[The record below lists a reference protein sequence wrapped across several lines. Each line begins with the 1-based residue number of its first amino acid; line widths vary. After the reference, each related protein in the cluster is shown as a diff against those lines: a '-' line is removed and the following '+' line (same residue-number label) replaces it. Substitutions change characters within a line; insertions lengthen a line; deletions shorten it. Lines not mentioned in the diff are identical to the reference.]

1 MTELSLS
8 AAASLL
14 LPFVTSVFGRA
25 ARRLFAERRAGQAPF
40 TQRPSIMDEPLNE
53 TLNRIRGGN
62 IDSPW
67 WRNLLDRFSQQ
78 YVSPDFLEKPSL
90 QEWLKDDTVTND
102 LKTIAT
108 WRITGTDRDEAEL
121 RDRLA
126 QSYSHRTGE
135 ALHLAVGPINV
146 VVAILVA
153 GYIEEIPRDQRALA
167 GIVQTTLSQL
177 DDHLGHLNQS
187 ISPANDPITRL
198 MQTKCADKELARIL
212 ALRAFDLT
220 TARADI
226 QKLHDRLDTGD
237 LSSANDEVRNKV
249 RYWLARLCA
258 GDAETLDIAKKYQL
272 QIRNNDPDT
281 DLSIVDALIHHM
293 DGDSDRGIRVL
304 RDRDDPDAR
313 SVLFTLFVRSQDAE
327 TALIMFDDK
336 IGASDA
342 CFFTAFGWW
351 YWACCM
357 AEAGR
362 WEEAAQR
369 LAGFDGVWSD
379 MPALAFIEG
388 VVNAQL
394 LLPEESRHLTDGPP
408 LFVGITPNQG
418 EQAEGAHERAKTC
431 FELAQSGLHDIGRS
445 DPERTRIIADWQRWL
460 LLMDPK
466 EGNIRVAH
474 DEIRQDLESNNPNVN
489 LMLFAFVFGVSFN
502 SESLRQHLSGRK
514 KFGGLNDDEI
524 RAEYI
529 LFLLDLH
536 SGELKCRDFLIYL
549 EKHQR
554 RLDTIVPDNLLMT
567 MKVGALVE
575 DKQTERARA
584 LLKEMSGDI
593 HKAEVMRLS
602 AMIDV
607 HAGVDP
613 RKKLEQAYRETGNI
627 IDLRNLIRCLQRA
640 DDRESLL
647 PPLEKMVELQR
658 TVANA
663 RDLVVC
669 LSGPPFFDHDRV
681 VKFLEA
687 NPDLVMQS
695 PDLQCGKAWALFAT
709 GRLSDARELN
719 ESLKNTGQQAGNV
732 LALDINIAVASGDW
746 EFLPAIV
753 KREWPKRN
761 THDAETLV
769 HLAQIAGHQSRS
781 PARALALARLAA
793 DKATDNPH
801 VLLAAFHL
809 HFRFDREEEA
819 DPGWLTH
826 AVQHSSTDAGPVWSV
841 DLQAVVTEWMPK
853 RQEQLAGIE
862 QHWLA
867 GKIPAGIAASMLNV
881 PLTRLLVQIPE
892 VNTDLV
898 DRRMSAVIPVV
909 SGSRPPVELH
919 EDWAIGL
926 DVTSILILHYLD
938 LLDLVLDTFPRTRLA
953 PDLMLCLFEEQ
964 GRVRF
969 QQPSKV
975 RAGRQVRTLCNQQ
988 RLRVADHL
996 GAPPEATT
1004 KEVGRVLGA
1013 LLQAAGQNDG
1023 KVVCVLPIHRPDSL
1037 LEKEADTSD
1046 WDDLIVSAPDF
1057 CNLLY
1062 RKGLIDAEVH
1072 ERTQLFLRSQGQSE
1086 RGRLEAS
1093 ILDRTIYL
1101 DGLVLSYLQNARA
1114 LESIAAAGLDLRIHP
1129 DVLDQMDELVKAG
1142 ESGEGLAA
1150 KLDEIRHALRNA
1162 MESGKTCYLP
1172 HRLDPGDSEQI
1183 RDHKFTPISLIM
1195 SAADCDALYIDDRFI
1210 NAKERLVVTE
1220 KSDSAVPIV
1229 CILDVFQYLVRKEYI
1244 THERHWAARHKLRT
1258 GGFVFIPFDAAELVH
1273 WMKTAF
1279 VENGRLE
1286 EGAEIRAIRQSLIRA
1301 HDLGVVNPAEMVAL
1315 QTEVSKTCISVI
1327 RSLWNDESLVME
1339 SAAALSEWIWR
1350 HLVVAVLGDGGHI
1363 EKKQRDDWIRASML
1377 DRVKLVLLPPFI
1389 DSRDRR
1395 TAYADWVEASVLQPL
1410 RQANSDL
1417 IEEALISLCDMISDQ
1432 GDEAVH
1438 YGRLF
1443 LEQLPEALRQYLL
1456 ARYPERAQLWGF
1468 MARRIFTLDTDIS
1481 ITDHDLFGAAKD
1493 VFSGVEVVSIKS
1505 TLGSEITVNL
1515 DVETGSIV
1523 LEYSVAE
1530 SNTRIMMPQ
1539 LALLS
1544 SDPSV
1549 RTTTLRSMMER
1560 FGPTAPDFDHL
1571 GHKIELR
1578 EPKEHE
1584 LSPVFYEAS
1593 RGVAAVQDS
1602 LLNKFK
1608 FDLDIDD
1615 EDILPQDLDYFDK
1628 FVGPRPETRDPEL
1641 YIREVLIPY
1650 RITLLSRDL
1659 KRGLDICCLGA
1670 LRDDLYPGRWMLDF
1684 DDDVVWEALSEC
1696 GADGVPIALL
1706 GALDV
1711 ALYRQHDERFRT
1723 YAEKAVAK
1731 LCDEEFSQQE
1741 GMDIYRLLWAFTRF
1755 SFNRINLIENGTKQ
1769 PGFWKRMCAWMQAQ
1783 FVARALLTVSASI
1796 DVDSLEKWSMS
1807 SMALVGAYAELVDA
1821 REEPML
1827 LFTERLPP
1835 GDLRSEVLGRLVSL
1849 GARHSKE
1856 GRSVPRTEEIDRA
1869 LERAQE
1875 IGNRIKCFFPGPLE
1889 GHLRPVVPTPEDL
1902 TKILKEAEPDIAVPG
1917 SWHLITSASHLYAL
1931 GEPELAN
1938 ARDAATRIPYS
1949 VDEAEIHNYIHAC
1962 ELASIVA
1969 KTNRDALLADAVA
1982 DAVTRICGKISNE
1995 NGIFM
2000 IILIC
2005 LQAAAAFEEHDAW
2018 RGWLE
2023 ERFAS
2028 IASRLSGPPNQAVRI
2043 FLEHLDAM
2051 ETVLPI
2057 DSWFHRRARSVASA
2071 GAELR
2076 P

>member
-1 MTELSLS
+1 
-8 AAASLL
+8 
-14 LPFVTSVFGRA
+14 
-25 ARRLFAERRAGQAPF
+25 
-40 TQRPSIMDEPLNE
+40 
-53 TLNRIRGGN
+53 
-62 IDSPW
+62 
-67 WRNLLDRFSQQ
+67 
-78 YVSPDFLEKPSL
+78 
-90 QEWLKDDTVTND
+90 
-102 LKTIAT
+102 
-108 WRITGTDRDEAEL
+108 
-121 RDRLA
+121 
-126 QSYSHRTGE
+126 
-135 ALHLAVGPINV
+135 
-146 VVAILVA
+146 
-153 GYIEEIPRDQRALA
+153 
-167 GIVQTTLSQL
+167 
-177 DDHLGHLNQS
+177 
-187 ISPANDPITRL
+187 
-198 MQTKCADKELARIL
+198 
-212 ALRAFDLT
+212 
-220 TARADI
+220 
-226 QKLHDRLDTGD
+226 
-237 LSSANDEVRNKV
+237 
-249 RYWLARLCA
+249 
-258 GDAETLDIAKKYQL
+258 
-272 QIRNNDPDT
+272 
-281 DLSIVDALIHHM
+281 
-293 DGDSDRGIRVL
+293 
-304 RDRDDPDAR
+304 
-313 SVLFTLFVRSQDAE
+313 
-327 TALIMFDDK
+327 MFDDK

-342 CFFTAFGWW
+342 CFFTALGWW
-351 YWACCM
+351 NWACHM
-357 AEAGR
+357 AEAGK

-394 LLPEESRHLTDGPP
+394 LLPEESRHLTHLTDGPP
-408 LFVGITPNQG
+408 LFEKGITPNQG
-418 EQAEGAHERAKTC
+418 EQAEGAHERAKIC

-445 DPERTRIIADWQRWL
+445 DLKRTRIDDWQRWL

-466 EGNIRVAH
+466 EGNIQVAH

-514 KFGGLNDDEI
+514 IFGGLNDDEI
-524 RAEYI
+524 RAECI

-536 SGELKCRDFLIYL
+536 SGEMKCRDFLVYF
-549 EKHQR
+549 ERHHS
-554 RLDTIVPDNLLMT
+554 RLDTIIPDNFLMA
-567 MKVGALVE
+567 MKIGALIE
-575 DKQTERARA
+575 DNEIERARA
-584 LLKEMSGDI
+584 LLEEVSGDI

-607 HAGVDP
+607 HAGIDP
-613 RKKLEQAYRETGNI
+613 RKKLEQVYRETGNI
-627 IDLRNLIRCLQRA
+627 IDLRNLVGCLQRA

-647 PPLEKMVELQR
+647 PLLEKMIELHR

-663 RDLVVC
+663 RDLVIC
-669 LSGPPFFDHDRV
+669 LSSPPFFDHDRV

-687 NPDLVMQS
+687 NPDLVVQS
-695 PDLQCGKAWALFAT
+695 PDLQCAKAWALFAT

-719 ESLKNTGQQAGNV
+719 ESLRETAQQAGNV
-732 LALDINIAVASGDW
+732 LALDINIAVACGDW
-746 EFLPAIV
+746 ESLPAIV
-753 KREWPKRN
+753 DREWPKRN

-769 HLAQIAGHQSRS
+769 HLAQIAGHQSHS

-793 DKATDNPH
+793 DKAPDKATGNPH
-801 VLLAAFHL
+801 VLSAAFHL
-809 HFRFDREEEA
+809 HFQFDREEEA
-819 DPGWLTH
+819 DPDWLKS
-826 AVQHSSTDAGPVWSV
+826 AVQHSSTDDGPVWSI
-841 DLQAVVTEWMPK
+841 DLQTIVTEWIPK
-853 RQEQLAGIE
+853 RREQLAEIE
-862 QHWLA
+862 QRWLA

-881 PLTRLLVQIPE
+881 PLTRFLIQIPE
-892 VNTDLV
+892 ANADLV

-938 LLDLVLDTFPRTRLA
+938 LLDLVLGTFPRTRLA
-953 PDLMLCLFEEQ
+953 PDLMLCLFVEQ

-969 QQPSKV
+969 HQPSKV
-975 RAGRQVRTLCNQQ
+975 RAGRQVRTLCNRQ

-1013 LLQAAGQNDG
+1013 LLQAAEQSDG

-1057 CNLLY
+1057 CNLLH
-1062 RKGLIDAEVH
+1062 RKGRIDAEVH
-1072 ERTQLFLRSQGQSE
+1072 ERAQLFLRSQGQSE

-1093 ILDRTIYL
+1093 ILGRTIYL
-1101 DGLVLSYLQNARA
+1101 DGLVLSYLQNAGA
-1114 LESIAAAGLDLRIHP
+1114 LKSIAAAGLDLRIHP

-1150 KLDEIRHALRNA
+1150 KLDEVRHALRSA
-1162 MESGKTCYLP
+1162 VESGKAYYLP
-1172 HRLDPGDSEQI
+1172 HRFDPGDYAQI
-1183 RDHKFTPISLIM
+1183 RDYKFTPISLIM
-1195 SAADCDALYIDDRFI
+1195 STADCDALYIDDRFI

-1220 KSDSAVPIV
+1220 KSGSAVPII
-1229 CILDVFQYLVRKEYI
+1229 CILDVLQYLVKKGYI
-1244 THERHWAARHKLRT
+1244 NHERHWAARHKLRT
-1258 GGFVFIPFDAAELVH
+1258 GGFVFIPFDADELVH
-1273 WMKTAF
+1273 WMKTAS

-1286 EGAEIRAIRQSLIRA
+1286 EGAEIRAIRQSLVRA

-1315 QTEVSKTCISVI
+1315 QTEVPKTCMSVI

-1350 HLVVAVLGDGGHI
+1350 HLVVAVLGDGSHM
-1363 EKKQRDDWIRASML
+1363 ERKQRDDWIRASMVG
-1377 DRVKLVLLPPFI
+1377 RVKRVLLPPSI

-1395 TAYADWVEASVLQPL
+1395 TAYADWVETSVLQPL

-1456 ARYPERAQLWGF
+1456 ARYPERARLWGF
-1468 MARRIFTLDTDIS
+1468 MARRIFTLDTGIS

-1515 DVETGSIV
+1515 DAETGSIV
-1523 LEYSVAE
+1523 LEYPAAE

-1560 FGPTAPDFDHL
+1560 FGPTAPDFDRL
-1571 GHKIELR
+1571 GHEIELR

-1584 LSPVFYEAS
+1584 LSPVFHEAS

-1615 EDILPQDLDYFDK
+1615 EDILPQDLDYFDR
-1628 FVGPRPETRDPEL
+1628 FVGLRPETRDPEL
-1641 YIREVLIPY
+1641 YIHEVLIPY
-1650 RITLLSRDL
+1650 RTTLLSRDL

-1670 LRDDLYPGRWMLDF
+1670 LRDDLCPGRWMLDF

-1696 GADGVPIALL
+1696 GADGVPITLL

-1755 SFNRINLIENGTKQ
+1755 SFNRINLIENGAKQ

-1783 FVARALLTVSASI
+1783 FVARALLTVSAAI
-1796 DVDSLEKWSMS
+1796 DVDSLEEWSMS
-1807 SMALVGAYAELVDA
+1807 SMALVGTYAELVDA

-1827 LFTERLPP
+1827 LLTERLPP
-1835 GDLRSEVLGRLVSL
+1835 VDLRWEVLGRLVSL
-1849 GARHSKE
+1849 RARHSKE

-1869 LERAQE
+1869 LERVQE

-1949 VDEAEIHNYIHAC
+1949 VDEAEIQNYIHAC

-1995 NGIFM
+1995 NGIVM